1 MWVQIFFFFSGMLVQ
16 DPTKGNNDVDS
27 IFNQARELGAVEGP
41 IDPSSA
47 SSSSRSFAGTGRL
60 LSGETIQSAPQQ
72 PETVVHN
79 IIFWSD
85 GFSVNDGPLGRLEDP
100 ENAPFLEVVALEVLL
115 IEKNYDGCR
124 MTLSDQESC
133 RNFGDLRSAN

>member
-1 MWVQIFFFFSGMLVQ
+1 MLVQ
-16 DPTKGNNDVDS
+16 DPTKGNDVDS
-27 IFNQARELGAVEGP
+27 IFDQARELGAVEGP

-47 SSSSRSFAGTGRL
+47 SSSSRSFTGTGRL

-85 GFSVNDGPLGRLEDP
+85 GFSVNDGPLRRLDDP
-100 ENAPFLEVVALEVLL
+100 ENAPFLEVIALDFFFWGNSFGSLTHRKKTK
-115 IEKNYDGCR
+115 EKKK
-124 MTLSDQESC
+124 TKLE
-133 RNFGDLRSAN
+133 